1 MLAVFIAL
9 IVNTVIVFFAS
20 YILPGVKLSSFWVA
34 VIVAIFLALI
44 NAFTHFL
51 LQWMTLPPNYF
62 TYGIASLIFSICALI
77 GITYIM
83 PGFEVDSFYW
93 VVFFALIVGLSNGLI
108 HSLLHY

>member
-1 MLAVFIAL
+1 MLAAFIAL
-9 IVNTVIVFFAS
+9 IVNSVIVFLVS

-34 VIVAIFLALI
+34 VVVAIILGLI
-44 NAFTHFL
+44 NAFTHYL
-51 LQWMTLPPNYF
+51 LQWMTLPANYF
-62 TYGIASLIFSICALI
+62 TYGIASLLFSICTLI
-77 GITYIM
+77 GITYIL